1 MSVKTIEEEKTQ
13 ILQFVD
19 FNVNDAY
26 KVLIQHKRE
35 QGRQI
40 LASKVDLSDLELN
53 TALLSLP
60 GQIVSG
66 DPIGCNLF
74 CRKYAS
80 NRLTQRINY
89 QDFIGAF
96 LPVNLDL
103 AKMLLQRP
111 EKYGK
116 NKSTIKDIRAVF
128 SPRTFS

>member
-1 MSVKTIEEEKTQ
+1 M
-13 ILQFVD
+13 
-19 FNVNDAY
+19 
-26 KVLIQHKRE
+26 LIHHKRD

-53 TALLSLP
+53 AALLSLP

-66 DPIGCNLF
+66 DPIGTNMF
-74 CRKYAS
+74 CRKFAS